1 MILFS
6 VLALRVVT
14 DTDDYFGAVGDVSG
28 VSVGKEAGWSLLL
41 AELDY
46 SVKKSPWA
54 EHRHG
59 QPWLGLTGVSQNPP
73 VLCSPGWVFLP
84 PLPTAAWE
92 RRVTAFFFY
101 SQKAK
106 IKSGFL
112 SS

>member
-6 VLALRVVT
+6 VLALCVVT
-14 DTDDYFGAVGDVSG
+14 DADDYFGAVGDVSG

-73 VLCSPGWVFLP
+73 VLWLGFAST
-84 PLPTAAWE
+84 TANSSLGKE
-92 RRVTAFFFY
+92 GHCFFF
-101 SQKAK
+101 
-106 IKSGFL
+106 
-112 SS
+112 